1 MLSRPHPLPLERVW
15 LRQTRYSYVM
25 VILIIAKECMHYAR
39 RNDNYLYED
48 IIIIVPQVNSYPK

>member
-1 MLSRPHPLPLERVW
+1 M
-15 LRQTRYSYVM
+15 M